1 MRHVFA
7 IAGREL
13 GSIFGTSVAY
23 VLMAAYMLISGFLFF
38 ASLGLFLTQIQQIQ
52 AMGAT
57 QYLAQ
62 FNLNDMLIAPAYG
75 TCALVLVFLI
85 PLLSMRAFAQERETG
100 SIELLL
106 TSPITSW
113 EMAIGKYLA
122 ILAVVALI
130 TLLTGL
136 FPALLFIY
144 GDPEIWQTLAGLLT
158 LFCYAAGL
166 AALCCFISTLTNSQI
181 VAGFVGIV
189 ACLLLFVLSFA
200 AESASNE
207 TLKGALRWLGT
218 STHFEQ
224 GFRGQVRTEDLTYF
238 GVMVLVFLSLTR
250 AGAESLRWR

>member
-1 MRHVFA
+1 MRHILA

-62 FNLNDMLIAPAYG
+62 FNLNDMLIAPVYG
-75 TCALVLVFLI
+75 TCALVLVFMV

-106 TSPITSW
+106 TAQITSW
-113 EMAIGKYLA
+113 QMALGKYLA
-122 ILAVVALI
+122 ILAVVAVI

-136 FPALLFIY
+136 
-144 GDPEIWQTLAGLLT
+144 
-158 LFCYAAGL
+158 
-166 AALCCFISTLTNSQI
+166 
-181 VAGFVGIV
+181 
-189 ACLLLFVLSFA
+189 
-200 AESASNE
+200 
-207 TLKGALRWLGT
+207 
-218 STHFEQ
+218 
-224 GFRGQVRTEDLTYF
+224 
-238 GVMVLVFLSLTR
+238 
-250 AGAESLRWR
+250 